1 MTNGTW
7 TALGE
12 EIARWRDCGRSVE
25 FWWRDDDAA
34 LASGA
39 LAQLLALSARY
50 GVPLALAVIP
60 ERADPA
66 LLEGLLPTVTVLQHG
81 TDHRN
86 RAGPGEKKTEFP
98 DAEPVSAALAR
109 LAAARARLQALSGGR
124 PIDVLAPPWNR
135 LPAPL
140 AQNLAQAGF
149 RGLSRYGS
157 RAADEARLPVA
168 QANTHVDIIAWR
180 ADRGF
185 VGEEAAISLAIRHL
199 AARRTQAAVIDE
211 ATGWLTHHERHDAAA
226 WRFLA
231 RLFETTVGQPGVRWR
246 RADELLAPS

>member
-1 MTNGTW
+1 MTSAPW

-60 ERADPA
+60 ECADPA
-66 LLEGLLPTVTVLQHG
+66 LLEGLPPAVTVLQHG

-86 RAGPGEKKTEFP
+86 RAAPGEKKTEFP
-98 DAEPVSAALAR
+98 DSEPVPAALAR
-109 LAAARARLQALSGGR
+109 LAVSRSRLQAMCR
-124 PIDVLAPPWNR
+124 ARAIDVLAPPWNR
-135 LPAPL
+135 LPGPL
-140 AQNLAQAGF
+140 ARRLGEAGF
-149 RGLSRYGS
+149 RGLSRHGIRTPS
-157 RAADEARLPVA
+157 DAPLAVRE
-168 QANTHVDIIAWR
+168 ANTHVDLVAWR
-180 ADRGF
+180 SNREF
-185 VGEEAAISLAIRHL
+185 VGEEAAISQAVRHL
-199 AARRTQAAVIDE
+199 AARRAGNAVVDE

-231 RLFETTVGQPGVRWR
+231 RLFETTVGQPGVTWR
-246 RADELLAPS
+246 RAGEIFAPS